1 MKGAPSA
8 CSANYVPLTPIIFL
22 ERAATV
28 YADQVSVVYGDVRF
42 SWKETH
48 ARCLRLASALV
59 DLGVNPLDIVAVLA
73 PNIPEHYEL
82 HFAVPMAGAVIS
94 ALNTKLDAT
103 TLSVILEQLEAKI
116 MLVDYQFVE
125 VVLNSFNLLSQRKCK
140 PPLLVVMPDHSKQ
153 PSFIFKHLPPDT
165 LNFDQ
170 LLEKGRADFEI
181 RMPSN
186 ECNPISV
193 NYTSGSTGTPK
204 GAVYSH
210 RGAYLN
216 SLAAISRFDM
226 KPQPVFLWTVD
237 MFRCNGWCF
246 TWAMATLG
254 GTNIC
259 LRNVSAKAI
268 FDAISLHNVNHLC
281 GPPALLNAIADAPS
295 SEQKPLPLGVSIT
308 VAGVL
313 PPSQV
318 FCVVAELGFSV
329 NVGYGMTEA
338 MGPVLV
344 RPWKPNSGCELTEQ
358 LSYGDQGLPIFMME
372 GIDVKDPNTMK
383 STPCDGKTIGEIMFK
398 GNTMMLG
405 YLKNPQATKEAFREG
420 WYRTG
425 DLGTKQRDGSV
436 RLKDRAKDMIYP
448 KGEAVSSLQVEA
460 VLLSHPKVLNAA
472 VVGKYDEHMVESPFA
487 VIKLKEGCGATVE
500 DIIRFCKAKLDTHMV
515 PQSVVFGDLPV
526 NSTGKV
532 QKFLI
537 REKIKCGG

>member
-1 MKGAPSA
+1 M
-8 CSANYVPLTPIIFL
+8 
-22 ERAATV
+22 
-28 YADQVSVVYGDVRF
+28 
-42 SWKETH
+42 
-48 ARCLRLASALV
+48 
-59 DLGVNPLDIVAVLA
+59 A
-73 PNIPEHYEL
+73 PNIPELYEL
-82 HFAVPMAGAVIS
+82 HFAVPMTGAVIS
-94 ALNTKLDAT
+94 ALNTKLDST

-116 MLVDYQFVE
+116 MFVDYQFIE
-125 VVLNSFNLLSQRKCK
+125 VVLASFDIMSQKQCK
-140 PPLLVVMPDHSKQ
+140 RPLLVVIPDYYNNQQLCS
-153 PSFIFKHLPPDT
+153 IFKNLPPDT
-165 LNFDQ
+165 LNFNQ
-170 LLEKGRADFEI
+170 LLEEGKPDFDLI
-181 RMPSN
+181 MPTN

-216 SLAAISRFDM
+216 SLAAITRFNM
-226 KPQPVFLWTVD
+226 KPRAVFLWTVD

-259 LRNVSAKAI
+259 LRNVSAKVM
-268 FDAISLHNVNHLC
+268 FDAISLHNVTHLC
-281 GPPALLNAIADAPS
+281 GPPALLNVIADAPQ
-295 SEQKPLPLGVSIT
+295 SEKKPMFQGVSIT

-313 PPSQV
+313 PHFEV
-318 FCVVAELGFSV
+318 FCKVAELGFDV

-344 RPWKPNSGCELTEQ
+344 RSWKPNTTSGELIERIT
-358 LSYGDQGLPIFMME
+358 YGDQGLPLFMME

-383 STPCDGKTIGEIMFK
+383 STPCDGKTIGEVMFK

-405 YLKNPQATKEAFREG
+405 YLKNPQLTNEAFREG

-425 DLGTKQRDGSV
+425 DLATKQRDGSM
-436 RLKDRAKDMIYP
+436 RLKDRAKDMIYSR
-448 KGEAVSSLQVEA
+448 GEAVSSLEVEA

-487 VIKLKEGCGATVE
+487 IIKLKEGCGATVE
-500 DIIRFCKAKLDTHMV
+500 DIIMFCKAKLDTHMV
-515 PQSVVFGDLPV
+515 PQGVIFGDLPV

-537 REKIKCGG
+537 RENIKCGG

>member
-8 CSANYVPLTPIIFL
+8 CSANYVSMTPIRFL

-28 YADQVSVVYGDVRF
+28 HADKPSIVYGGLWF

-48 ARCLRLASALV
+48 GRCLSLASALLN
-59 DLGVNPLDIVAVLA
+59 LGISHLDIVAALA
-73 PNIPEHYEL
+73 PNIPELYEL

-94 ALNTKLDAT
+94 ALNTNLDAT

-116 MLVDYQFVE
+116 MFVDYQFIE
-125 VVLNSFNLLSQRKCK
+125 VVLNSFNIISHGKCK
-140 PPLLVVMPDHSKQ
+140 PPQLVVIHDYNKQ
-153 PSFIFKHLPPDT
+153 PSFIFKNLPPDT
-165 LNFDQ
+165 LNFNQ

-181 RMPSN
+181 RMPTN
-186 ECNPISV
+186 ECDPISV

-226 KPQPVFLWTVD
+226 KPMPVFLWTVD

-246 TWAMATLG
+246 TWAMAALG

-259 LRNVSAKAI
+259 LRNVSAKAM
-268 FDAISLHNVNHLC
+268 FDEISLHNVTHLC
-281 GPPALLNAIADAPS
+281 GPPALLNVIADAPQ
-295 SEQKPLPLGVSIT
+295 SEKKPLPLGVSIT

-313 PPSQV
+313 PPFQV
-318 FCVVAELGFSV
+318 FHKVAELGFSV

-344 RPWKPNSGCELTEQ
+344 RPWKPNSGDELTEHI
-358 LSYGDQGLPIFMME
+358 SYGDEGLTLFMME
-372 GIDVKDPNTMK
+372 GFDVKDPNTMK
-383 STPCDGKTIGEIMFK
+383 STPCDGKTIGEIMFR

-405 YLKNPQATKEAFREG
+405 YLKNQQLTKEAFREG

-425 DLGTKQRDGSV
+425 DLGTKQKDGSI
-436 RLKDRAKDMIYP
+436 RLKDRAKDMIYSS
-448 KGEAVSSLQVEA
+448 GEAVSSLEVEA

-472 VVGKYDEHMVESPFA
+472 VVGKYDEQMVESPFA
-487 VIKLKEGCGATVE
+487 VIKLKEGCWTTVE
-500 DIIRFCKAKLDTHMV
+500 DIIRFCKARLDTHMV